1 MAVLHNFDSEGQ
13 ASVAHTDI
21 SPNQYIK
28 VNNIYKL
35 NDFNRA
41 RFIPYTTAVSTNSS
55 SNTSTACSYHIGNNP
70 GKNRAPE
77 EYKLEPQSEKVRKLE
92 LRKDEATHTTRDAV
106 VSAEK
111 SVFVFV

>member
-1 MAVLHNFDSEGQ
+1 MLRKKATQAAIGLSHLHNLDSESY

-28 VNNIYKL
+28 VKGIYKL

-41 RFIPYTTAVSTNSS
+41 RFLPWSTDVANK
-55 SNTSTACSYHIGNNP
+55 STPCSYHIGNNP

-77 EYKLEPQSEKVRKLE
+77 EYKFQPQSEKV
-92 LRKDEATHTTRDAV
+92 
-106 VSAEK
+106 
-111 SVFVFV
+111 